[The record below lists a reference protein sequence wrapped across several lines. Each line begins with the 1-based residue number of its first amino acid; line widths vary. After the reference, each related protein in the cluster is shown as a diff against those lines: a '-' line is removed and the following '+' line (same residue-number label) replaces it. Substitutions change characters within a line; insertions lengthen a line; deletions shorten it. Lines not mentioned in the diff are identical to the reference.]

1 MKILE
6 AKSSDI
12 PLLIKLMSQFNIEE
26 SIKLSVEAMKKTI
39 ELSLSNR
46 NYIQTFIAYEGHSVI
61 GYIHICYSFSFEYQ
75 GLEASIDEIFILKE
89 FRGLGLAKVLIDDIE
104 NEIKSKGVV
113 AIRAD
118 VSDEKPWLDGFYK
131 RLGFCQVGYRPYYK
145 QL

>member
-6 AKSSDI
+6 AESSDI
-12 PLLIKLMSQFNIEE
+12 PLLTKLMTQFNVEE
-26 SIKLSVEAMKKTI
+26 SIELPVEVMKKTI
-39 ELSLSNR
+39 ELSFSNR
-46 NYIQTFIAYEGHSVI
+46 NYIQTFIAYEGNSVV

-89 FRGLGLAKVLIDDIE
+89 FRGLGLAKVLFDDIE
-104 NEIKSKGVV
+104 NEIKSRGAV

-118 VSDEKPWLDGFYK
+118 VSDDKPWLDGFYK
-131 RLGFCQVGYRPYYK
+131 KLGFCQVSYRPYYK